1 MSIAAPRRRERQR
14 RLPLGPVLPTKVVPP
29 AVPRGFM
36 GRERL
41 HELVD
46 RAVEG
51 RVTLVSARAGAGKT
65 VLLSAWAA
73 SNPPI
78 DVAWL
83 TLDRDDNWSP
93 SFWLAIHAALD
104 KADAGDAATGARL
117 LHERETT
124 SASVSTR
131 LNARTAPVAVVLD
144 DFQEIENKVVLR
156 ELDAL
161 LLHAPQQLRLVIAT
175 RADPALRLQRLR
187 LAGELS
193 EIRASD
199 LAFTS
204 DECRALLG
212 RVAEHLFDEDIEAL
226 RERTEGWA
234 AGIRLAAMSLE
245 RQSDPRQLI
254 RKFAGD
260 DRAVAD
266 YLVTE
271 VLERQDPERRE
282 FLLRTSIPA
291 TLTAGLASELSG
303 HPHGGRILEQLE
315 LQNVLVSTEA
325 DGDRHY
331 RYPGLFRE
339 FLQAQLAWKAPEE
352 ARLLYRR
359 AARWHW
365 RNGEPLVAFRE
376 AISGED
382 WDLADTIY
390 SDAWPLLVLF
400 PLATGGT
407 GLPQVPLAA
416 VSGRPALMLEA
427 AGATLATLPIDF
439 SSANRLLSEAEA
451 ELEHEEDAAAFE
463 SLQTHATLLRLLIA
477 RLKGDVEALERAA
490 GSLIDASKQHAFAS
504 AGPAHILQA
513 IALTNLGTASVLKGS
528 LDEAERRL
536 DEAVAFARDSGADMQ
551 QLNSLSQMALVEM
564 SRGRLRRAAEVATEA
579 TAFAERRGWS
589 DFPQAFGSHFAL
601 AWAHYQWNELE
612 AAETHLERLE
622 AGAAI
627 DDGARLAANV
637 LGALLA
643 GAQSAR
649 GAERGL
655 RLLYGSR
662 AAKDGDRGV
671 PSYLKATLALAK
683 PRLLAARG
691 DLHGAR
697 AVLTRQDGR
706 PAPEGSDVLF
716 ARLLLV
722 DGDPEGALAALAGFR
737 VAAGPEQLPLE
748 IEAAV
753 LTAVAHSELHDARA
767 SAAAFDHALEL
778 GGPNSYRR
786 VFLDVGP
793 SVRPLLESQ
802 IRHGTSHRSFAG
814 ELMAAFERRAPS
826 VEITKPELLEPLSDR
841 ERAVLRYLPTLMSN
855 AEIASEMFVSVN
867 TVKTHLRSIYRK
879 LGATRRR
886 DAVERARRLEL
897 L

>member
-1 MSIAAPRRRERQR
+1 
-14 RLPLGPVLPTKVVPP
+14 VLPTKVVAP
-29 AVPRGFM
+29 AVPRGFI
-36 GRERL
+36 GRTRL
-41 HELVD
+41 DELVD
-46 RAVEG
+46 GGTQG

-73 SNPPI
+73 SDPSI

-93 SFWLAIHAALD
+93 SFWLAVHCALD
-104 KADAGDAATGARL
+104 EAEAADGMTSPHS
-117 LHERETT
+117 LHEPETT

-131 LNARTAPVAVVLD
+131 LSARQGPVALVLD
-144 DFQEIENKVVLR
+144 NFQEIENKIVLR

-161 LLHAPQQLRLVIAT
+161 LLHAPPQLRLVIAT
-175 RADPALRLQRLR
+175 RADPSLRLQRLR
-187 LAGELS
+187 LAGHVT

-212 RVAEHLFDEDIEAL
+212 RLAENLIDEDIEAL
-226 RERTEGWA
+226 RARTEGWA

-245 RQSDPRQLI
+245 QQRDPQQAI

-266 YLVTE
+266 YLMTE
-271 VLERQDPERRE
+271 VLERQDAERRE

-303 HPHGGRILEQLE
+303 HPHGGRVLEQLE
-315 LQNVLVSTEA
+315 LQNVLISTEA
-325 DGDRHY
+325 AGEWHY
-331 RYPGLFRE
+331 RYPGLLRE
-339 FLQAQLAWKAPEE
+339 FLQAQLAWTAPEQ

-365 RNGEPLVAFRE
+365 RSGEALVAFRE

-382 WDLADTIY
+382 WDLVETIY
-390 SDAWPLLVLF
+390 ADAWPLLVLL
-400 PLATGGT
+400 PLATGT
-407 GLPQVPLAA
+407 PGLPRVPLTA
-416 VSGRPALMLEA
+416 VTGRPALMLEA
-427 AGATLATLPIDF
+427 ASATLGTLPIDF
-439 SSANRLLSEAEA
+439 SSADGLLSEAEA
-451 ELEHEEDAAAFE
+451 ALEHEQDSPAFE
-463 SLQTHATLLRLLIA
+463 SLRTHATLLRLIVA
-477 RLKGDVEALERAA
+477 RLTGDVDTLESAA
-490 GSLIDASKQHAFAS
+490 ADLLEASKHHTFVS
-504 AGPAHILQA
+504 TGPAQVLQA
-513 IALTNLGTASVLKGS
+513 MALTNLGTASVMNGS
-528 LDEAERRL
+528 LEEAEARL
-536 DEAVAFARDSGADMQ
+536 DEAVAFARDAGADLQ
-551 QLNSLSQMALVEM
+551 QLNSLSQIALVETA
-564 SRGRLRRAAEVATEA
+564 RGRLRRAAEVATEA
-579 TAFAERRGWS
+579 MAFAERRGWS
-589 DFPQAFGSHFAL
+589 EFPQALGSQFAL
-601 AWAHYQWNELE
+601 AWAHYQWNDLDVAQTHVERMD
-612 AAETHLERLE
+612 AA
-622 AGAAI
+622 AVI
-627 DDGARLAANV
+627 DEGARLAADL
-637 LGALLA
+637 LGALLV
-643 GAQSAR
+643 GAQGAR

-662 AAKDGDRGV
+662 AASDGNGRV
-671 PSYLKATLALAK
+671 PFYLRSTLELAK

-691 DLHGAR
+691 DLPGAR
-697 AVLTRQDGR
+697 AALAAHDGR
-706 PAPEGSDVLF
+706 AAPDGFDVLL
-716 ARLLLV
+716 ARLHLV
-722 DGDPEGALAALAGFR
+722 DGDPEGALAALAHFR
-737 VAAGPEQLPLE
+737 AGPGPEQLPLE

-753 LTAVAHSELHDARA
+753 LRAVAHSELHDARA
-767 SAAAFDHALEL
+767 SSAAFGHALEL

-802 IRHGTSHRSFAG
+802 IRRGTSHRSFAG

-826 VEITKPELLEPLSDR
+826 VEITKPELLEPLSER